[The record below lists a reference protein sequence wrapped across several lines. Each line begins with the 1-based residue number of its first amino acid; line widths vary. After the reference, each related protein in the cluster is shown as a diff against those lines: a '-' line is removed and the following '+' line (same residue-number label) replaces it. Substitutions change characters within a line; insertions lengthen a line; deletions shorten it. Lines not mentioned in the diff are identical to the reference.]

1 MVCARVC
8 ALRRLQANH
17 KDGGT
22 GGLLALNYQTVPDL
36 PQNFGMVVTGQKVRR
51 RFSGF
56 QPPPAH
62 ASPYYPRLSLILH
75 SILSRKTVER
85 GRGLADQMAPHEGGG
100 GGGRP
105 PRNHRAELAQSEGA
119 QGVKLTDA
127 ECDERMNT

>member
-51 RFSGF
+51 R
-56 QPPPAH
+56 
-62 ASPYYPRLSLILH
+62 
-75 SILSRKTVER
+75 
-85 GRGLADQMAPHEGGG
+85 LAA
-100 GGGRP
+100 RP
-105 PRNHRAELAQSEGA
+105 PLLMHPLTILTCRSSCIRSSR
-119 QGVKLTDA
+119 VK
-127 ECDERMNT
+127 